1 MGEKE
6 SYQDNRGW
14 PRGKYRVHTEEEEEK
29 ILELRDR
36 NAL

>member
-14 PRGKYRVHTEEEEEK
+14 PRGKYRVHTEEEEK